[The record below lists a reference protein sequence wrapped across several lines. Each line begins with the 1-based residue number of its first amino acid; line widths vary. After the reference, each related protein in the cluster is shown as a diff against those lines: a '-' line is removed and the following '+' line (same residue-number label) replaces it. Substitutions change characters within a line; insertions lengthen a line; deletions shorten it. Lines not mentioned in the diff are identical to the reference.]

1 MIMLNQWESGN
12 KVITLKEILAQIT
25 DYSSYN
31 WYLFWLDAM
40 GTWDCDFDYLVL
52 EDKVNNSLD
61 GILFPFDE
69 LLNLGNCLEQIL
81 SIHICACRINP
92 TNGYSEPYEIC
103 IELID
108 TSYWEIEIKN
118 DQLLEKF
125 RSVFAR
131 YIRE

>member
-1 MIMLNQWESGN
+1 MIMLNQWESGK
-12 KVITLKEILAQIT
+12 KVVTLKEILAQIT

-40 GTWDCDFDYLVL
+40 GTWDCEFDYVAL
-52 EDKVNNSLD
+52 EEKINNSLD
-61 GILFPFDE
+61 GILFPYDE

-81 SIHICACRINP
+81 SIKIRASPINT
-92 TNGYSEPYEIC
+92 TNDHGEPYEIC

-108 TSYWEIEIKN
+108 TSYWEIEREN

-125 RSVFAR
+125 RFVFAS
-131 YIRE
+131 YIRD